1 MILSAHLGRFL
12 NRLRAHAPCL
22 NELARQSGF
31 CRRRARK
38 LSPHL
43 FLLSC
48 VFQCLQ
54 PSSSLRLQ
62 AILVGLFGGFSLSKQ
77 AFHKRL
83 NERSS
88 AFLQACV
95 ATLLAK
101 PARKEVGALRNAA
114 FGRVLLHD
122 STCVPLPAS
131 EAGRFPGPANQ
142 TSQAQAGLRLQLI
155 YDLLEERMVDTRL
168 TPFTR
173 NDQAAAPDIVPL
185 LRAEDL
191 VVRDL
196 GYFAQK
202 ALAEISLRKAFFL
215 TRWRYGSHL
224 RAVGGAAPI
233 DLLAVL
239 PKDRPFEME
248 VLLSDG
254 QAVRLLAFPLPEAVA
269 NERRRKAGADR
280 DKRLRHSEQYYKL
293 LGWTLLLTNA
303 PKSRLP
309 LRAAA
314 GVYRLRWRIEI
325 IFKAWKSHLG
335 LLHASKASGAQMLAL
350 VLGLLLFCVLLHESM
365 PAEADASPCFSLLK
379 VAQFMALYLLPAALA
394 FLPADEFASRLHAQ
408 LLYHGCYEKRTRK
421 NHFQLKLFG
430 LS

>member
-1 MILSAHLGRFL
+1 MVPSVHLSRFI

-22 NELARQSGF
+22 TELARQTGF
-31 CRRRARK
+31 CRRKARK
-38 LSPHL
+38 LSPRL

-48 VFQCLQ
+48 VFQALQ
-54 PSSSLRLQ
+54 PSTSLRLQ
-62 AILVGLFGGFSLSKQ
+62 AMLVGLFGGFTLSKQ
-77 AFHKRL
+77 GFGKRL

-88 AFLQACV
+88 AFLQACI

-101 PARKEVGALRNAA
+101 PARKQLGALRNAA
-114 FGRVLLHD
+114 FGRVLLQD
-122 STCVPLPAS
+122 STCVTLPAS

-142 TSQAQAGLRLQLI
+142 SSRAQAGLRLQLI
-155 YDLLEERMVDTRL
+155 YDLLEERLVDCRL

-173 NDQAAAPDIVPL
+173 NDQAAASDIVPL

-202 ALAEISLRKAFFL
+202 ALAEIAQMKAFFL

-224 RAVGGAAPI
+224 REVDGGAPI
-233 DLLAVL
+233 DLLARL
-239 PKDRPFEME
+239 PKNRPFEMD

-269 NERRRKAGADR
+269 NERRRKARADR
-280 DKRLRHSEQYYKL
+280 DKRLRHDEQYYKL

-303 PKSRLP
+303 PKARLP
-309 LRAAA
+309 LRMAAA
-314 GVYRLRWRIEI
+314 VYRLRWRIEI

-365 PAEADASPCFSLLK
+365 PAEADASPSFSLLK

-394 FLPADEFASRLHAQ
+394 FLSADELAARLHAQ
-408 LLYHGCYEKRTRK
+408 LFYHGCYEKRARK

-430 LS
+430 LG